1 MPLLYHTLF
10 QMSNI
15 FYRKVEIECMYSGI
29 YRLKFKKM
37 SYLKMSELLQK
48 QADIFHLQ
56 DFVEMI

>member
-1 MPLLYHTLF
+1 
-10 QMSNI
+10 
-15 FYRKVEIECMYSGI
+15 MYNGI